1 VLRRVRWFIG
11 RRRENQSRQGVYS
24 APMRPLHY
32 VLEDG
37 ERTLCGQPVGDL
49 RLHRWAS
56 QWSLT
61 DEDDRCKRCD
71 ARVGFWGAERHGP
84 TTEAD
89 VLLFGLAPPWLSP
102 AELEAFKAEHARD
115 QARFRSV
122 PPPPGVTFKDP
133 PFELATDPH
142 RIRGTLE
149 SLSDP
154 VVNEVYAQ
162 VREGLRWHRIVA
174 LYQRSD
180 HEYLESIGRSYHA
193 ACTYGVFEFERD
205 PRTNQLEPSN
215 VSTTPPPADQ
225 VCQACLR
232 TLKQSRR
239 R

>member
-1 VLRRVRWFIG
+1 
-11 RRRENQSRQGVYS
+11 
-24 APMRPLHY
+24 

-37 ERTLCGQPVGDL
+37 ERTLCGHSVGAL

-61 DEDDRCKRCD
+61 EAGDRCKRCD
-71 ARVGFWGAERHGP
+71 ARVGLRGAERHGP

-89 VLLFGLAPPWLSP
+89 ILLFGLAPPWLSP

-122 PPPPGVTFKDP
+122 PPPAGVTFMDP
-133 PFELATDPH
+133 PFELATDPQ

-149 SLSDP
+149 PSSDR

-180 HEYLESIGRSYHA
+180 HAYLAPHGRSYYA
-193 ACTYGVFEFERD
+193 ACTNGVYEFERNT
-205 PRTNQLEPSN
+205 RTNALEPSN
-215 VSTTPPPADQ
+215 VMTTPPPPADQ

-232 TLKQSRR
+232 ALKQSAGARR
-239 R
+239 A

>member
-1 VLRRVRWFIG
+1 M
-11 RRRENQSRQGVYS
+11 YS
-24 APMRPLHY
+24 APARLLHY

-37 ERTLCGQPVGDL
+37 DRTLCSHSVSDL

-61 DEDDRCKRCD
+61 EAGDRCKRCD
-71 ARVGFWGAERHGP
+71 ARVGLRGAERHGP

-89 VLLFGLAPPWLSP
+89 ILLFGLDPPWLSP
-102 AELEAFKAEHARD
+102 AEREAFKAEHARD

-122 PPPPGVTFKDP
+122 PPPAGVTFKDP

-149 SLSDP
+149 QSSDP

-180 HEYLESIGRSYHA
+180 HEYLESRGRTYYA
-193 ACTYGVFEFERD
+193 ACTYGVWEFESD
-205 PRTNQLEPSN
+205 PRTNHLQPSN
-215 VSTTPPPADQ
+215 VSTAPPPADQ

-232 TLKQSRR
+232 TLKRSPRR
-239 R
+239 

>member
-1 VLRRVRWFIG
+1 MYG
-11 RRRENQSRQGVYS
+11 
-24 APMRPLHY
+24 APLRPLHY

-37 ERTLCGQPVGDL
+37 ERTLCGRSVRDL

-61 DEDDRCKRCD
+61 EAGDRCKRCD
-71 ARVGFWGAERHGP
+71 ARVGLRGAERHGP

-89 VLLFGLAPPWLSP
+89 VLLFGLEPPWLSP
-102 AELEAFKAEHARD
+102 AESEAFKAEHARD
-115 QARFRSV
+115 QARFRST
-122 PPPPGVTFKDP
+122 PPPAGVTFKDP
-133 PFELATDPH
+133 PFELATDPQ

-149 SLSDP
+149 PSSDP

-180 HEYLESIGRSYHA
+180 HAYLESGGRTYYA
-193 ACTYGVFEFERD
+193 ACMYGVREFERD
-205 PRTNQLEPSN
+205 PRTNQLQPSN
-215 VSTTPPPADQ
+215 VSTTPPPEDQ

-232 TLKQSRR
+232 TFKRSRR

>member
-1 VLRRVRWFIG
+1 
-11 RRRENQSRQGVYS
+11 
-24 APMRPLHY
+24 MRPLHY
-32 VLEDG
+32 VLEAG
-37 ERTLCGQPVGDL
+37 ERTLCGRSIRDL

-61 DEDDRCKRCD
+61 EAGERCKRCD
-71 ARVGFWGAERHGP
+71 TLVGSRGDERHGP

-89 VLLFGLAPPWLSP
+89 ILVLGLAPPWLSP
-102 AELEAFKAEHARD
+102 AELEAFRAEHARD
-115 QARFRSV
+115 QARFWSASA
-122 PPPPGVTFKDP
+122 PAGVTFMDP

-149 SLSDP
+149 QSSDR

-180 HEYLESIGRSYHA
+180 HAYLASRGRTYYA
-193 ACTYGVFEFERD
+193 ACTAGVYEFEG
-205 PRTNQLEPSN
+205 PTFGPLHPSN
-215 VSTTPPPADQ
+215 VTTVTPAEGQ
-225 VCQACLR
+225 LCRACLR
-232 TLKQSRR
+232 ALKGSRR

>member
-1 VLRRVRWFIG
+1 VLRRLRWFIG
-11 RRRENQSRQGVYS
+11 RRRESPSREGVYG
-24 APMRPLHY
+24 APLRPVHY

-37 ERTLCGQPVGDL
+37 ERTLCGRSVRDL

-61 DEDDRCKRCD
+61 EAGDRCKRCD
-71 ARVGFWGAERHGP
+71 ALVGPRGAERHGP

-102 AELEAFKAEHARD
+102 TELEAFKAEHARD
-115 QARFRSV
+115 QARFWSV
-122 PPPPGVTFKDP
+122 PPPAGVTFMDP

-142 RIRGTLE
+142 RIRGLFE
-149 SLSDP
+149 QSSDP

-162 VREGLRWHRIVA
+162 VRDGLRWHRIVA

-180 HEYLESIGRSYHA
+180 HAYLEARGRTYHA
-193 ACTYGVFEFERD
+193 ACTAGVYEFEG
-205 PRTNQLEPSN
+205 PTSGPLQPSN

-225 VCQACLR
+225 MCQACLKA
-232 TLKQSRR
+232 LKRSRR

>member
-1 VLRRVRWFIG
+1 M
-11 RRRENQSRQGVYS
+11 YS
-24 APMRPLHY
+24 APLRPLHY

-37 ERTLCGQPVGDL
+37 ERTLCGHSVRDL

-61 DEDDRCKRCD
+61 EPGRRCKRCES
-71 ARVGFWGAERHGP
+71 RVGPRGAQRHGP

-89 VLLFGLAPPWLSP
+89 ILLFGLEPAWLSP
-102 AELEAFKAEHARD
+102 AEREAFRAEHARD
-115 QARFRSV
+115 QARFRSI
-122 PPPPGVTFKDP
+122 PPPAGMIFKDP

-149 SLSDP
+149 KSSDA

-162 VREGLRWHRIVA
+162 VREGLRWHRIVE
-174 LYQRSD
+174 LYQATTNTS
-180 HEYLESIGRSYHA
+180 YGRTYHA
-193 ACTYGVFEFERD
+193 ACTYGVWEFERD
-205 PRTNQLEPSN
+205 PRTDQLQPSN

-225 VCQACLR
+225 VCQTCLKS
-232 TLKQSRR
+232 LKRSRR